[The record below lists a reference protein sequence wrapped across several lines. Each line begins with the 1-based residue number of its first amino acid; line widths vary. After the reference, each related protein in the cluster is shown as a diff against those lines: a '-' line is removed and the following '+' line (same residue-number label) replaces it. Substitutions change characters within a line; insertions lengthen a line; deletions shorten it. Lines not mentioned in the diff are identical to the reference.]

1 MELGKIKARIREKG
15 CNPSIPM
22 VLPGSNKIIWV
33 TVQKSSLMAEL
44 DKVFP
49 TKVSET
55 GLMFDGDKLGP
66 AKGALVKSEPT
77 PEQEAALTSLE
88 AEMDKLF
95 PLNASDEDDLLGG
108 GQKDLEQLVS
118 EMPDD
123 DLLGPTDDDED
134 LLA

>member
-15 CNPSIPM
+15 FNPSIPM
-22 VLPGSNKIIWV
+22 VVPGSNKIVWV
-33 TVQKSSLMAEL
+33 TVQKSALMVEL

-55 GLMFDGDKLGP
+55 GLMFDGEKLMP
-66 AKGALVKSEPT
+66 VKSALGSQAAPKPEP
-77 PEQEAALTSLE
+77 EIEE
-88 AEMDKLF
+88 
-95 PLNASDEDDLLGG
+95 EDDLLGG
-108 GQKDLEQLVS
+108 DQQLVA

-123 DLLGPTDDDED
+123 DLLGPTDDVED

>member
-55 GLMFDGDKLGP
+55 GLMFDGDKLAP
-66 AKGALVKSEPT
+66 AKGALVKSEPSPQ
-77 PEQEAALTSLE
+77 PEA
-88 AEMDKLF
+88 D
-95 PLNASDEDDLLGG
+95 DDDLLDG
-108 GQKDLEQLVS
+108 DLLGEDA
-118 EMPDD
+118 P
-123 DLLGPTDDDED
+123 DLLGPTDDED

>member
-77 PEQEAALTSLE
+77 QEPEA
-88 AEMDKLF
+88 
-95 PLNASDEDDLLGG
+95 DEDDLPGG
-108 GQKDLEQLVS
+108 DLLTEGKSLEQLAD

-123 DLLGPTDDDED
+123 DLLGGDLLGEDTPDLLGPTDDED

>member
-55 GLMFDGDKLGP
+55 GLIFDGDKLAP
-66 AKGALVKSEPT
+66 AKGALVKSEPA
-77 PEQEAALTSLE
+77 PEPEASE
-88 AEMDKLF
+88 Q
-95 PLNASDEDDLLGG
+95 EDDLLDG
-108 GQKDLEQLVS
+108 DLLGEDT
-118 EMPDD
+118 P
-123 DLLGPTDDDED
+123 DLLGPTDDED

>member
-22 VLPGSNKIIWV
+22 VVPGSNKIIWI

-55 GLMFDGDKLGP
+55 GLMFDGEKLLP
-66 AKGALVKSEPT
+66 AKGAMVKSEPI
-77 PEQEAALTSLE
+77 PAPE
-88 AEMDKLF
+88 AED
-95 PLNASDEDDLLGG
+95 DDDLLAG
-108 GQKDLEQLVS
+108 
-118 EMPDD
+118 DD

-134 LLA
+134 LLS

>member
-33 TVQKSSLMAEL
+33 TVQKSALMAEL

-55 GLMFDGDKLGP
+55 GLMFDGDKLMP
-66 AKGALVKSEPT
+66 AKSALVPNAET
-77 PEQEAALTSLE
+77 AAAIQDSRNGE
-88 AEMDKLF
+88 VARAESVDDL
-95 PLNASDEDDLLGG
+95 LSDSDDLLGG
-108 GQKDLEQLVS
+108 EDLLADDD
-118 EMPDD
+118 DD
-123 DLLGPTDDDED
+123 DLL
-134 LLA
+134 A

>member
-15 CNPSIPM
+15 CNPTIPM

-55 GLMFDGDKLGP
+55 GLMFDGEKLLP
-66 AKGALVKSEPT
+66 AKGALAT
-77 PEQEAALTSLE
+77 AAAIEDSRTGRVERAESL
-88 AEMDKLF
+88 
-95 PLNASDEDDLLGG
+95 DDI
-108 GQKDLEQLVS
+108 
-118 EMPDD
+118 MPDD
-123 DLLGPTDDDED
+123 DLLGGDLLDDDAPDPHGLTDDED